1 MPISYMTTGLLIV
14 SVVTNLTVEG
24 IKKLLNETSIKYS
37 SNVLAAVVSVLLAC
51 AISVCYLI
59 MTDTAFI
66 LKIGVEVV
74 VLMYLGFLVSTVGYD
89 KVVQMIMQI
98 NSTKE
103 DKSNE

>member
-24 IKKLLNETSIKYS
+24 IKYS

-59 MTDTAFI
+59 MTDTAFT